1 MTLRELVACSMH
13 SRAVQI
19 FALSLDPH
27 CGGISFHDPSPSS
40 HQHLHPRGGRY
51 LPQIVVCPLRRCV
64 SSCCTLHHT
73 VPVYHPPARQSIQW
87 FHPIPLSSQS
97 GDLPVLFWTFQV
109 QQKPRTHL
117 CPLALCLH
125 TAVSWD
131 GWEPISLLQLAMP
144 LLVHTII
151 ALVHWRSSG
160 YWNRPTWSLLRNP
173 PGQWRNLTG
182 TPLWHLMASVLLC
195 TQDLAVPG
203 QSLWASTCI
212 GLVETNHCR
221 AAEVFS

>member
-1 MTLRELVACSMH
+1 MDFANEAPVYP
-13 SRAVQI
+13 AVIASHPLARQFLPAESSPRPI
-19 FALSLDPH
+19 VSTHYPANISALSVMARSWLNS
-27 CGGISFHDPSPSS
+27 IT
-40 HQHLHPRGGRY
+40 HLHSHARY
-51 LPQIVVCPLRRCV
+51 FP
-64 SSCCTLHHT
+64 
-73 VPVYHPPARQSIQW
+73 
-87 FHPIPLSSQS
+87 
-97 GDLPVLFWTFQV
+97 
-109 QQKPRTHL
+109 
-117 CPLALCLH
+117 

-173 PGQWRNLTG
+173 PRQWRNLTD